1 MRLEHALI
9 LSALLATAC
18 ATPDPRS
25 ADGFARWRANNSDEV
40 AAFETHLRGQELH
53 ELVPLAQLLRSAS
66 SWEDCQA
73 APYAVP
79 PAAQWADASAV
90 LQLIQALKAQGV
102 LGAFEVHSS
111 YRNPALNACAG
122 GATRSAHLL
131 AYAVDLTPASP
142 PALPL
147 TLEALCSFWRTQGA
161 VWKMGL
167 GRYASGRIHIDT
179 YGWRTW
185 GGDGTART
193 SLCQTAS

>member
-1 MRLEHALI
+1 MRLKPARVLA
-9 LSALLATAC
+9 ALLATAC
-18 ATPDPRS
+18 TTPDPRS
-25 ADGFARWRANNSDEV
+25 GAGFAQWRANNATEV
-40 AAFETHLRGQELH
+40 AAFDAHLRGQQLH
-53 ELVPLAQLLRSAS
+53 DVVPLAQLLRSAS
-66 SWEDCQA
+66 SWQDCQA
-73 APYAVP
+73 QPYAVP

-122 GATRSAHLL
+122 GAARSAHLL

-161 VWKMGL
+161 AWKMGL
-167 GRYASGRIHIDT
+167 GRYTSGRIHIDT